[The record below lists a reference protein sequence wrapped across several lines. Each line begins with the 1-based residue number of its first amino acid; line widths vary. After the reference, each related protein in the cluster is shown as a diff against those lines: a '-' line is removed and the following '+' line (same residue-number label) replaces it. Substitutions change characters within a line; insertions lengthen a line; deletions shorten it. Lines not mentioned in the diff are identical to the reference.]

1 MKQWWRS
8 FSQKVFCRYDTKD
21 TYHNFKYP
29 PFITELSDTDA
40 ATSWTRWAS
49 RGFSGRGTRT
59 RWWRRWSSP
68 WPVMAWGPFVWRT
81 VTSPVN
87 LSPTGKMRT
96 TSWMTSRPSAW
107 WGSRTPSGQRWVI
120 QPCFDDLLDKRCSS
134 PVATVS
140 SPAHLHHS
148 ILIFMRS
155 FLLHFFILHVL
166 LLKGFCYSS
175 NSLVWCCDSGI
186 MHSKLTQKYLSAILG
201 LYFKVYSWTFN
212 FYLC

>member
-1 MKQWWRS
+1 MKRS
-8 FSQKVFCRYDTKD
+8 FSQKVFCRYDSKD

-29 PFITELSDTDA
+29 HFITELSDTDA

-49 RGFSGRGTRT
+49 RGFSGRGTRM

-68 WPVMAWGPFVWRT
+68 WPVTAWGPFVWRT

-120 QPCFDDLLDKRCSS
+120 QARFDDLHDRRCSS
-134 PVATVS
+134 PSHHYNFYES
-140 SPAHLHHS
+140 SFC
-148 ILIFMRS
+148 IFFIVR
-155 FLLHFFILHVL
+155 FLLS
-166 LLKGFCYSS
+166 KGFYYSS
-175 NSLVWCCDSGI
+175 NSLVGCCDTGI
-186 MHSKLTQKYLSAILG
+186 LHSKLTEKYLEEEVP
-201 LYFKVYSWTFN
+201 F
-212 FYLC
+212 

>member
-1 MKQWWRS
+1 MPKLSDFPIIIQKLMKQWWRS
-8 FSQKVFCRYDTKD
+8 FSQKVLQYNTKD
-21 TYHNFKYP
+21 TSHNFKYP

-68 WPVMAWGPFVWRT
+68 WPVTAWGPFVWRT

-120 QPCFDDLLDKRCSS
+120 LPCFDDVLERRCSS
-134 PVATVS
+134 LAQ
-140 SPAHLHHS
+140 HY
-148 ILIFMRS
+148 S
-155 FLLHFFILHVL
+155 FLWDLFSCIFLYYIFYFQRVFTTHQTHL
-166 LLKGFCYSS
+166 
-175 NSLVWCCDSGI
+175 WDA
-186 MHSKLTQKYLSAILG
+186 LTVASCTA
-201 LYFKVYSWTFN
+201 N
-212 FYLC
+212 